1 MPQTLAKSSSVLGIR
16 LDGDSQ
22 TIFAPGDTILGCIF
36 RRDQTVSP
44 DGLLTIC
51 LNGRAKSL
59 ILVSVLNNTAER
71 FRGRFNLLDT
81 GTNTHKVFQGPIHIP
96 QSGQEQVWP
105 FSIKIPT
112 NVDRTAADQTSQI
125 LSRLPSDSGAITSGP
140 LPSSFEVETHG
151 NRSSTIGFVEYFLRA
166 ELRLSG
172 QGSVDVSEALF
183 PVTIHN
189 LHPHP
194 SIVDFKLQPAISA
207 HSISSFRLLPGNEHS
222 APSFSQRTKK
232 LFGSSKIPGLFF
244 NAQVDFPS
252 VIQIDNPK
260 PIPFTVRLT
269 PDSTKCTENL
279 RGSTQKFKLTRITMK
294 IVAKTQMFGE
304 GVTRSHEAD
313 TTQELDLDPMVLFD
327 GLQEPIFISCSEK
340 SPAVDVGE
348 ILNLRIGRQGRPG
361 QKSPGTLYPS
371 FRTYNIVHTHSM
383 VWGFGLEIAGKNILI
398 HASKPLV
405 ILPPSTDKTATSS
418 APAYSPATGASKDA
432 PPQQTSESWIR
443 PPDDGQAPPSF
454 DQVREEDLAVTQ
466 LGDAKDKKRS
476 E

>member
-1 MPQTLAKSSSVLGIR
+1 MST
-16 LDGDSQ
+16 
-22 TIFAPGDTILGCIF
+22 
-36 RRDQTVSP
+36 

-59 ILVSVLNNTAER
+59 ILVSVLNNTTNTY
-71 FRGRFNLLDT
+71 RGRFNLLDT
-81 GTNTHKVFQGPIHIP
+81 SINTDKIFQGPIHIP
-96 QSGQEQVWP
+96 KSEEEHVWP
-105 FSIKIPT
+105 FAIKIPT
-112 NVDRTAADQTSQI
+112 NVDPTAADPASQI
-125 LSRLPSDSGAITSGP
+125 LSRLPADSESITSGP

-151 NRSSTIGFVEYFLRA
+151 NRSTTMGFVEYFLRA
-166 ELRLSG
+166 ELQLTG

-183 PVTIHN
+183 PIIIQSM
-189 LHPHP
+189 HPYP
-194 SIVDFKLQPAISA
+194 SIVDFKLQPIISTR
-207 HSISSFRLLPGNEHS
+207 SISSFRLLPGNEKS
-222 APSFSQRTKK
+222 GPSFSQRTKK
-232 LFGSSKIPGLFF
+232 LFGSSKVPGLCF

-260 PIPFTVRLT
+260 PIPFTIRLT
-269 PDSTKCTENL
+269 PDSTKCTENI
-279 RGSTQKFKLTRITMK
+279 RGASQKFKLTRITMK

-313 TTQELDLDPMVLFD
+313 TTEELDLDPMGLFD
-327 GLQEPIFISCSEK
+327 GLDGPIFISCSEK
-340 SPAVDVGE
+340 SPRVDIGE

-383 VWGFGLEIAGKNILI
+383 TWGFGLELAGENIMI

-405 ILPPSTDKTATSS
+405 ILPPSNDKAAASS
-418 APAYSPATGASKDA
+418 APAYSPPAGASKDA
-432 PPQQTSESWIR
+432 PPQQTSDSWIC

-454 DQVREEDLAVTQ
+454 DQVKEEDLARTQ
-466 LGDAKDKKRS
+466 FGDDKGKRPS